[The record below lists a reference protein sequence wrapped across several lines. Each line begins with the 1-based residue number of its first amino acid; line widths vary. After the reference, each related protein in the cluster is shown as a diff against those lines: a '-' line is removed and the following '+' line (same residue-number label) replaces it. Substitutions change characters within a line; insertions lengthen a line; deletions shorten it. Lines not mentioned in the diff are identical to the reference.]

1 MQNILIVDDDVTFCL
16 MLKTFLE
23 KKGFAVT
30 ETFTFKDG
38 LKAIQTTIFST
49 ILTDIRLPENDGLE
63 LLTEIK
69 KKSPQTP
76 VILMTG
82 YGDIRSAVKAIK
94 MGAYEYVTKPINP
107 DEILFTIQ
115 AAIRDSLDK
124 GKALPSL
131 DYVTGI
137 GDLAIKMNEY
147 ISLVAPTNLS
157 VLILGESGTGKEY
170 VARKIHNE
178 SQRSAKPFVAIDCG
192 ALPKDLSASELFGH
206 VKGSFTS
213 AVTDKTGQF
222 IEANGGTIFLD
233 EIGNLSYE
241 VQIQLL
247 RAIQER
253 KVRPVGGNKEINV
266 DLRIIAATNEDLMK
280 GVQKGEFREG
290 LYHRLNEFTLQVP
303 RLQERQADLMIYA
316 NHFLALANREL
327 NRSVEEFDNHVINIF
342 KAYAWPGNIRE
353 LKNVIRRAVL
363 LSGGEIISSRVLP
376 PELCDSQLQAP
387 AQGTGIDSDNL
398 KEAIDQIEF
407 EKIKSVLE
415 KVKYNKTKAAQIL
428 NIDRKTLYNKLRQYD
443 IEG

>member
-1 MQNILIVDDDVTFCL
+1 MH
-16 MLKTFLE
+16 
-23 KKGFAVT
+23 
-30 ETFTFKDG
+30 
-38 LKAIQTTIFST
+38 
-49 ILTDIRLPENDGLE
+49 
-63 LLTEIK
+63 
-69 KKSPQTP
+69 
-76 VILMTG
+76 
-82 YGDIRSAVKAIK
+82 
-94 MGAYEYVTKPINP
+94 
-107 DEILFTIQ
+107 
-115 AAIRDSLDK
+115 
-124 GKALPSL
+124 
-131 DYVTGI
+131 
-137 GDLAIKMNEY
+137 EY
-147 ISLVAPTNLS
+147 ISLVAPTNMS

-178 SQRSAKPFVAIDCG
+178 SQRALKPFIAIDCG

-213 AVTDKTGQF
+213 AVSDKTGQF
-222 IEANGGTIFLD
+222 VEANGGTIFLD

-280 GVQKGEFREG
+280 AVQKGEFRED

-303 RLQERQADLMIYA
+303 RLQDRQADLMIYA
-316 NHFLALANREL
+316 NHFLALANKEL
-327 NRSVEEFDNHVINIF
+327 NRTVQEFENTVISVF
-342 KAYAWPGNIRE
+342 KSYAWPGNIRE
-353 LKNVIRRAVL
+353 LKNVVRRAVL
-363 LSGGEIISSRVLP
+363 LTTGGIVTSKTLPVELSEVHVSSQPQV
-376 PELCDSQLQAP
+376 
-387 AQGTGIDSDNL
+387 TGFEGDNL

-415 KVKYNKTKAAQIL
+415 KVKYNKTRAAQIL